1 MNIHEYQGKAVL
13 KSIGAPV
20 SEGVAIFS
28 AGEAEAAAKQL
39 GGPLWVVKSQIH
51 AGGRGK
57 GKFVEASAG
66 EAGGV
71 RLSWSVE
78 EVVENAKQMLG
89 AHLVTAQTG
98 EAGKQVN
105 RLYIEH
111 GSDIEKEFYLSLLIN
126 RETSRI
132 SFVAST
138 EGGMDIEAVAHDT
151 PEKIITFDIDPAT
164 GFMPHHGR
172 TLARALNLSG
182 DLAKQAG
189 KLGRTLYN
197 GFLAKDMAMMEI
209 NPLIVTKDA
218 KLHCLDAKISFDGN
232 ALFRHPDIKD
242 LRDTTEEDEK
252 EVAAADFGL
261 SYIALDGTIGCMV
274 NGAGLAMSTMD
285 IIKLYG
291 EEPANFLD
299 VGGGA
304 TTENI
309 IQAFKIITSD
319 ENVKGILVNIF
330 GGIMKCDVIAEGVV
344 TAVNEVGLTV
354 PLVVRLEGTNV
365 AKGKA
370 IINDSD
376 VDAIAADDLDDAA
389 QKIVAAVRAR
399 RVYTKSALEKMREA
413 DVVDIANAKGLGAS
427 VDDLKTDTIAKIL
440 GGQAG

>member
-20 SEGVAIFS
+20 SKGVAIFS

-57 GKFVEASAG
+57 GTFKEKSAG
-66 EAGGV
+66 DKGGV
-71 RLSWSVE
+71 RLSWSID

-89 AHLVTAQTG
+89 ATLVTAQTG
-98 EAGKQVN
+98 PKGKQVG

-111 GSDIEKEFYLSLLIN
+111 GSDIDKEFYLSLLVN
-126 RETSRI
+126 RETSRV

-172 TLARALNLSG
+172 TLARALKLSG
-182 DLAKQAG
+182 DLAKQAN

-197 GFLAKDMAMMEI
+197 GFVAKDMAMMEI
-209 NPLIVTKDA
+209 NPLIVTKDQN
-218 KLHCLDAKISFDGN
+218 LHCLDAKISFDGN

-319 ENVKGILVNIF
+319 PQVKGILVNIF
-330 GGIMKCDVIAEGVV
+330 GGIMKCDVIAQGIV
-344 TAVNEVGLTV
+344 TAVGEVGLTV

-365 AKGKA
+365 AKGKD

-376 VDAIAADDLDDAA
+376 VDVIAADDLDDAA
-389 QKIVAAVRAR
+389 QKIVAAVRR
-399 RVYTKSALEKMREA
+399 
-413 DVVDIANAKGLGAS
+413 
-427 VDDLKTDTIAKIL
+427 
-440 GGQAG
+440 